1 MFTSLNRYRQF
12 GPLVLR
18 VVIGIIFLAHG
29 LQKFG
34 IVPGGNL
41 VGVTSFFG
49 TVGIPVPGFMAVV
62 VALVEAVGGVALILG
77 FGTRIAAILLS
88 IVMLVAI
95 LVVKLPSGAGLIG
108 ANSFELDL
116 ALLAGLVAL
125 ILMGSG
131 EAALED
137 KILSPRF
144 T

>member
-1 MFTSLNRYRQF
+1 MFTPLNKYRQF
-12 GPLVLR
+12 GPFVLR
-18 VVIGIIFLAHG
+18 VAIGIIFLAHG

-41 VGVTSFFG
+41 AGVTAFFG
-49 TVGIPVPGFMAVV
+49 SIGIPLPGVMAVV
-62 VALVEAVGGVALILG
+62 VALVESVGGLALILG

-95 LVVKLPSGAGLIG
+95 FVAKVPNGAGLLG
-108 ANSFELDL
+108 QFSFEFDL

-137 KILSPRF
+137 KLLSPRI

>member
-1 MFTSLNRYRQF
+1 MFTSLNKYRQF

-41 VGVTSFFG
+41 AGVTGFFG
-49 TVGIPVPGFMAVV
+49 NIGIPLPGLMAVV
-62 VALVEAVGGVALILG
+62 VALVESVGGLALILG

-95 LVVKLPSGAGLIG
+95 FVAKLPSGAGLIG
-108 ANSFELDL
+108 GFEIDL

-137 KILSPRF
+137 KVLSPRF